1 MLETVVFLCGA
12 AVMILEIAGAR
23 VLAPFLG
30 TSTVVWTGLIGI
42 VLASLSAG
50 YWLGGRLADRRPSS
64 RALGGIILFAA
75 VCTLGTALSKTL
87 LLDFLSSY
95 AAGPHLA
102 VIAANLLLFAPP
114 SFFLGMVAPYAVRL
128 KLAGVEQA
136 GRTAGNLYALSTA
149 GSIVGT
155 FATGFVLIAFLGS
168 TAILCLVAGIL
179 AVCAF
184 LASRAD
190 RAGKAAVLV
199 LVALAGLG
207 SAAYDR
213 QLAASGFSDVDTR
226 YNRILVFE
234 SRDPA
239 TNEPTR
245 VMLTHPRHVQ
255 SAMYLERPT
264 DLALTYA
271 RFFTLAGHFAPGA
284 RRMLLLGGGAYSF
297 PRHLLA
303 TNPEAEIDVVELD
316 PGVTRLAEEHFGLV
330 EDPRL
335 RIFHEDARTF
345 LNRNTQKYDVIF
357 GDIFNAH
364 YAVPFHVVSR
374 EAVRHVFDALSD
386 DGVAIVNIIAAISGK
401 KGRFLRAVRA
411 TYADVF
417 PTVELFPLGSPNDP
431 EGMQN
436 VMLVAKKN
444 GPLPDAL
451 PGDPELALFVSR
463 KLEAPLADDVP
474 VLTDEF
480 APVERYVTAWW

>member
-1 MLETVVFLCGA
+1 MLEIVVFLCGA

-23 VLAPFLG
+23 VLAPFMG

-42 VLASLSAG
+42 VLISLSAG
-50 YWLGGRLADRRPSS
+50 YWLGGRLADRRPSH
-64 RALGGIILFAA
+64 RALGGIIFLAGLT
-75 VCTLGTALSKTL
+75 TLATALSKTL
-87 LLDFLSSY
+87 LLEFLATY
-95 AAGPHLA
+95 AQGPHLA

-114 SFFLGMVAPYAVRL
+114 SFFLGMVSPYAVRL
-128 KLAGVEQA
+128 KLASVGEA
-136 GRTAGNLYALSTA
+136 GRTSGNLYALSTA
-149 GSIVGT
+149 GSILGT
-155 FATGFVLIAFLGS
+155 FAAGFVLIAYLGS

-179 AVCAF
+179 AVASF
-184 LASRAD
+184 LACRAD
-190 RAGKAAVLV
+190 AAGKASLLV
-199 LVALAGLG
+199 LVVLAAAG
-207 SAAYDR
+207 SASYDR
-213 QLAASGFSDVDTR
+213 WLAAAGFYDVDTR

-234 SRDPA
+234 SSDPV

-264 DLALTYA
+264 ALSLAYT
-271 RFFTLAGHFAPGA
+271 RFFTLAGHFSPGA

-297 PRHLLA
+297 PRHMLA
-303 TNPEAEIDVVELD
+303 THPEAEIDVVELD

-330 EDPRL
+330 PDQRL

-345 LNRNTQKYDVIF
+345 LNRNTQKYDAIF

-364 YAVPFHVVSR
+364 YAVPFHVVTR
-374 EAVRHVFDALSD
+374 ETVQRIFDALSD
-386 DGVAIVNIIAAISGK
+386 DGVVIVNIITAMSGK

-417 PTVELFPLGSPNDP
+417 PTVALFPLGSPNDTD
-431 EGMQN
+431 GLQN

-444 GPLPDAL
+444 GPLPETL
-451 PGDPELALFVSR
+451 PGDHELALFVSR
-463 KLEAPLADDVP
+463 KLTTPLADDVP
-474 VLTDEF
+474 ILTDEF

>member
-1 MLETVVFLCGA
+1 MLEIVVFLCGA

-42 VLASLSAG
+42 VLTSLSAG
-50 YWLGGRLADRRPSS
+50 YWLGGRLADRRPSH
-64 RALGGIILFAA
+64 RALGGIILLAGLT
-75 VCTLGTALSKTL
+75 TLATALSKTL
-87 LLDFLSSY
+87 LLEFLTTF
-95 AAGPHLA
+95 AEGPHLA

-114 SFFLGMVAPYAVRL
+114 SFFLGMVSPYAVRL
-128 KLAGVEQA
+128 KLASVGEA
-136 GRTAGNLYALSTA
+136 GRTSGNLYALSTA
-149 GSIVGT
+149 GSILGT
-155 FATGFVLIAFLGS
+155 FAAGFVLIAYLGS

-179 AVCAF
+179 AVASF
-184 LASRAD
+184 LACRAD
-190 RAGKAAVLV
+190 AAGKASLLV
-199 LVALAGLG
+199 LVVLAAAG
-207 SAAYDR
+207 SASYDR
-213 QLAASGFSDVDTR
+213 WLAAAGFYDVDTR

-234 SRDPA
+234 SSDSA

-264 DLALTYA
+264 DLSLAYT
-271 RFFTLAGHFAPGA
+271 RFFTLAGHFSPGA
-284 RRMLLLGGGAYSF
+284 ERMLLLGGGAYSF
-297 PRHLLA
+297 PRHMLA
-303 TNPEAEIDVVELD
+303 THPEAEIDVVELD

-330 EDPRL
+330 PDQRL

-345 LNRNTQKYDVIF
+345 LNRNTQKYDAIF

-364 YAVPFHVVSR
+364 YAVPFHVVTR
-374 EAVRHVFDALSD
+374 ETVQRIFDALSD
-386 DGVAIVNIIAAISGK
+386 DGVVIVNIITAMSGK

-417 PTVELFPLGSPNDP
+417 PTVALFPLGSPNDT
-431 EGMQN
+431 EGLQN

-444 GPLPDAL
+444 GPLPETL
-451 PGDPELALFVSR
+451 PGDHELALFVSR
-463 KLEAPLADDVP
+463 KLAAPLADDVP
-474 VLTDEF
+474 ILTDEF

>member
-1 MLETVVFLCGA
+1 MLEIVVFLCGA

-42 VLASLSAG
+42 VLASLSLG
-50 YWLGGRLADRRPSS
+50 YWLGGRLADRRPSP
-64 RALGGIILFAA
+64 RALGGIILLAA
-75 VCTLGTALSKTL
+75 LSTLATALSKTL
-87 LLDFLSSY
+87 LLDFLSTY
-95 AAGPHLA
+95 ADGPHLA

-114 SFFLGMVAPYAVRL
+114 SIFLGMVSPYAMRL
-128 KLAGVEQA
+128 KLASVGQA
-136 GRTAGNLYALSTA
+136 GRTSGNLYALSTA
-149 GSIVGT
+149 GSILGT
-155 FATGFVLIAFLGS
+155 FAAGFVLIAYLGS
-168 TAILCLVAGIL
+168 TTILCLVAGIL
-179 AVCAF
+179 AVASF
-184 LASRAD
+184 LACRAD
-190 RAGKAAVLV
+190 AAGKAAALV
-199 LVALAGLG
+199 LVVLCGAG
-207 SAAYDR
+207 
-213 QLAASGFSDVDTR
+213 AASYDHWLADSGFYDVDTR

-264 DLALTYA
+264 DLALTFA
-271 RFFTLAGHFAPGA
+271 RFFTLADYFSPGA

-303 TNPEAEIDVVELD
+303 TNPEATIDVVELD

-330 EDPRL
+330 PDERL

-345 LNRNTQKYDVIF
+345 LNRNTHKYDAIF

-364 YAVPFHVVSR
+364 YAVPFHVVTR
-374 EAVRHVFDALSD
+374 EAAQRVFDALSD
-386 DGVAIVNIIAAISGK
+386 DGVVIVNIITAISGK

-417 PTVELFPLGSPNDP
+417 PTVALFPLGSPNDA

-451 PGDPELALFVSR
+451 PADPELALFVSR
-463 KLEAPLADDVP
+463 KLAAPLANDVP

>member
-1 MLETVVFLCGA
+1 MLEIVVFLCGA

-42 VLASLSAG
+42 VLASLSVG
-50 YWLGGRLADRRPSS
+50 YWLGGRLADRRPSP
-64 RALGGIILFAA
+64 RALGGIILLAA
-75 VCTLGTALSKTL
+75 LTTLATALSKTL
-87 LLDFLSSY
+87 LLEFLSTYS
-95 AAGPHLA
+95 AGPHLA
-102 VIAANLLLFAPP
+102 VITANLLLFAPP
-114 SFFLGMVAPYAVRL
+114 SLFLGMVSPYAVRL

-136 GRTAGNLYALSTA
+136 GRTSGNLYALSTA
-149 GSIVGT
+149 GSILGT
-155 FATGFVLIAFLGS
+155 FAAGFVLIAYLGS
-168 TAILCLVAGIL
+168 TTILFLVAGIL
-179 AVCAF
+179 AVASF
-184 LASRAD
+184 LACRAD
-190 RAGKAAVLV
+190 AAGKAAVLV
-199 LVALAGLG
+199 LVILGAAG
-207 SAAYDR
+207 SASYDR
-213 QLAASGFSDVDTR
+213 WLAASGFFDADTR

-234 SRDPA
+234 SRDTA

-255 SAMYLERPT
+255 SAMFLERPT
-264 DLALTYA
+264 DLALAYT
-271 RFFTLAGHFAPGA
+271 RFFMLAGHFAPGA

-303 TNPEAEIDVVELD
+303 TNPEATIDVVELD

-330 EDPRL
+330 PDERL

-345 LNRNTQKYDVIF
+345 LNRNTKKYDAIL

-364 YAVPFHVVSR
+364 YAVPFHVVTR
-374 EAVRHVFDALSD
+374 EAAQRVFDALSD
-386 DGVAIVNIIAAISGK
+386 DGVVIVNIITAISGN

-417 PTVELFPLGSPNDP
+417 PTVALFPLGSPNDT

-444 GPLPDAL
+444 GPLPETL

-463 KLEAPLADDVP
+463 KLTAPLGDDVP
-474 VLTDEF
+474 ILTDEF